1 MRRIL
6 TRIVLAA
13 ALGAALTGA
22 AQAQG
27 KATQPV
33 ALFYLMETPKSTR
46 SFEQHIDKIGLLVPT
61 WYGVSK
67 DGLVT
72 GSPNPG
78 ILAKARAA
86 RLPVMPIISLT
97 DRAGLHQLM
106 ENEAAKKAMNEA

>member
-6 TRIVLAA
+6 TRAVLAA
-13 ALGAALTGA
+13 ALGLTLAGS
-22 AQAQG
+22 AQAQALRTQG
-27 KATQPV
+27 RAAASAQPV

-46 SFEQHIDKIGLLVPT
+46 SFEEHIDKIGLLVPT

-72 GSPNPG
+72 GAPNPG
-78 ILAKARAA
+78 VLAQAKAA

-97 DRAGLHQLM
+97 DRPGLHQLVH
-106 ENEAAKKAMNEA
+106 